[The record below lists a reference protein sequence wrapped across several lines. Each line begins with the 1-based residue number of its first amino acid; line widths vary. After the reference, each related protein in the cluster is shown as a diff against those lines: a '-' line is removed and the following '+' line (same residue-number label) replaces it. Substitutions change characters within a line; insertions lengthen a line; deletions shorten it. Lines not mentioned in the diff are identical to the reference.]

1 MMEQTRTVIEG
12 RLVRLREKR
21 PEDVVNDYAWRTD
34 PELAAFD
41 ATYPLAIS
49 FKQFKAEYE
58 FELKNSGLNRRR
70 FAIET
75 LDGEHIGNCSYF
87 NVDEVQKQAEVGIQI
102 GNRAYWSRGY
112 GRDALKA
119 LLRHI
124 FTTTDIERVYLH
136 TLDWNIRA
144 QRCFAACGFRECRRF
159 SQGRYRF
166 VMMEIRRQEFFE
178 RLAAEAAADPK
189 SDPWRQ
195 QVDS

>member
-1 MMEQTRTVIEG
+1 MVDQTRVVAEG

-58 FELKNSGLNRRR
+58 FELNNPGLNRRR

-102 GNRAYWSRGY
+102 GNRAYWGRHY

-119 LLRHI
+119 LLKHI
-124 FTTTDIERVYLH
+124 FTTTDLERVYLH

-159 SQGRYRF
+159 TQGRYRF
-166 VMMEIRRQEFFE
+166 VMMEIRRQEFFD
-178 RLAAEAAADPK
+178 RLAAEAGLK
-189 SDPWRQ
+189 SEPRRQ

>member
-1 MMEQTRTVIEG
+1 MVEQARVVIEG

-58 FELKNSGLNRRR
+58 FELKNPTLNRRR

-87 NVDEVQKQAEVGIQI
+87 NVDEFNRQAEVGIQI
-102 GNRAYWSRGY
+102 GNRAYWGRGY

-119 LLRHI
+119 LLKHI
-124 FTTTDIERVYLH
+124 FATTDIERVYLH

-159 SQGRYRF
+159 AQGRYRF
-166 VMMEIRRQEFFE
+166 VMMEIHRQEFFD
-178 RLAAEAAADPK
+178 RLAAEAGPNLDPR
-189 SDPWRQ
+189 RQ